1 MYNCSNIPAAC
12 KSQSYVWPCLFISV
26 VLNITQVIWMNILK
40 KKLKE
45 LRGDIYFQSL
55 AEEIN
60 GIVIPEAEIVEEGI

>member
-1 MYNCSNIPAAC
+1 
-12 KSQSYVWPCLFISV
+12 
-26 VLNITQVIWMNILK
+26 MNILK

-60 GIVIPEAEIVEEGI
+60 GIVIPEAEEINGIVIPEAEIVEEGI